1 METPLLMET
10 QASPPS
16 EGGRF
21 PIVFDPMSFSILF
34 PFVFVQECLIA
45 REGGERWGFLDFW
58 TN

>member
-45 REGGERWGFLDFW
+45 REGGERWGFLDF
-58 TN
+58 